1 MRSGSRGADERAMS
15 QRSTH
20 WATGIWLALC
30 AGLGGIVA
38 LELSSSLPFAPQ
50 VTAALP
56 AAPLPD
62 IAPEPAAFEPPPIT
76 AFGEISQRPLFSTSR
91 RPFVPEPESEGP
103 TAPDEQVSIE
113 LVGTLL
119 TEEGRAALL
128 QPAGQA
134 ARWLHTGQKIAGWQ
148 VETIERDRITLRLDD
163 EAKTLQLRADLTPP
177 PQPAERAERRRN
189 QRPEPPGERAQ
200 EEVDRG
206 PDELTEPPTD

>member
-1 MRSGSRGADERAMS
+1 MS

-20 WATGIWLALC
+20 WATGIWLVLC
-30 AGLGGIVA
+30 AGLGGVVA

-62 IAPEPAAFEPPPIT
+62 IAPEPAVFEPPPRS
-76 AFGEISQRPLFSTSR
+76 AFGEIAERPLFSTSR
-91 RPFVPEPESEGP
+91 RPFLPETEREEAA
-103 TAPDEQVSIE
+103 APDEQVSIE

-128 QPAGQA
+128 QPAGQG
-134 ARWLHTGQKIAGWQ
+134 ARWLRPGEKIAGWR

-163 EAKTLQLRADLTPP
+163 EAKTLQLRADLVPP
-177 PQPAERAERRRN
+177 PQPVNRAERRRG
-189 QRPEPPGERAQ
+189 QRPAVPGEQGR
-200 EEVDRG
+200 
-206 PDELTEPPTD
+206 DEADHGTDEQAEPND